1 MDGAQMASQTLIPH
15 AARRHA
21 LGRAALRGSLIGA
34 AVGVAALVGVT
45 STWMLV
51 NMYLESQKAQIG
63 IPDVVTPPYV
73 AALLLIPY
81 ALPPALV
88 GCLLGV
94 AIALIPRIRPR
105 G

>member
-1 MDGAQMASQTLIPH
+1 M
-15 AARRHA
+15 
-21 LGRAALRGSLIGA
+21 
-34 AVGVAALVGVT
+34 VGVT

-51 NMYLESQKAQIG
+51 NMYMESQKDQIG
-63 IPDVVTPPYV
+63 IPDLVTPPYV

-88 GCLLGV
+88 GCVIGV
-94 AIALIPRIRPR
+94 AIALLARIRPR